1 MRGGMGGRLSSEVD
15 DQFKLKD
22 LNKKAF
28 SIIKDNIRSE
38 KKELIYAV
46 LLTLMISGTHV
57 VLPLLTK
64 IAIDDYISMKDFNGL
79 VLIVLGYIALSL
91 AQWFGSYKQTFLASK
106 IGYTVLYS
114 IREKLYKH
122 LINLDIDFHNK
133 HQVGDITSV
142 IMNDVETIYSLISQG
157 FIYLISDAL
166 TLLAIT
172 AALFVL
178 NFRLAVT
185 LLITVPIILYST
197 KLIGKILRKAQRDV
211 RENIAQLT
219 SGVEQNLSGIKTV
232 KSFAGELGQTS
243 KVSELSEK
251 TRNAQIKAV
260 AISALHFPIM
270 DLAGAVGMALIVW
283 QGGMLLVQNVITLGV
298 LMAAVSYVRRI
309 FGPLMD
315 LSQIYTTYQ
324 TAGASLDRINS
335 FLENE
340 QQVAFPVGQDRL
352 GENYDIEIR
361 NLTFGY
367 DHDTVIL
374 ENIDLDI
381 AQGIQIGI
389 IGKSGAGK
397 STLIKVL
404 GRQYD
409 PSKGEISIG
418 GLPYQSYDKN
428 EFKSIL
434 QILPQDTYL
443 FPLPLWEN
451 ITYGLKDKTLGDV
464 EALVRKLDL
473 EDFFAKFENGLET
486 KVGEEGKSL
495 SGGQK
500 QAVAIARAMIRDPDI
515 LILDEAASNL
525 DSQIEKKIYE
535 YIKTDWAE
543 KTLIVVT
550 HRVTSLDLTDKIY
563 EVRDKGIF
571 EIRREDIE
579 LAGFEVS
586 PCLRC
591 LTPKTKKQKEA

>member
-1 MRGGMGGRLSSEVD
+1 MGERLRSEVD

-22 LNKKAF
+22 LNKNALNILKNN
-28 SIIKDNIRSE
+28 IKSE

-46 LLTLMISGTHV
+46 LLTLVISGTNV
-57 VLPLLTK
+57 VLPILTK
-64 IAIDDYISMKDFNGL
+64 IAIDDYISTKDFNGL
-79 VLIVLGYIALSL
+79 VIVVVGYIALAL
-91 AQWFGSYKQTFLASK
+91 VQWFATYKQTFLASK

-142 IMNDVETIYSLISQG
+142 IMNDVETIYSLISEG
-157 FIYLISDAL
+157 FIYLISDVV
-166 TLLAIT
+166 TLVAIAT
-172 AALFVL
+172 ALFVL
-178 NFRLAVT
+178 NLRLAVT

-197 KLIGKILRKAQRDV
+197 KLIGNLLRKAQRDV

-232 KSFAGELGQTS
+232 KSFSGELSQAS

-251 TRNAQIKAV
+251 SRNAQIKAV
-260 AISALHFPIM
+260 AISALHFPII
-270 DLAGAVGMALIVW
+270 DLAGAIGMALIIW
-283 QGGMLLVQNVITLGV
+283 QGGMLLIQNIITLGV
-298 LMAAVSYVRRI
+298 LMAAVSYARRI

-335 FLENE
+335 FLDNK
-340 QQVAFPVGQDRL
+340 QQVKFPAE
-352 GENYDIEIR
+352 GERSEDNYDIVIR

-367 DHDTVIL
+367 DQDTIIL
-374 ENIDLDI
+374 ENVYLDI
-381 AQGIQIGI
+381 EKGSHIGI
-389 IGKSGAGK
+389 VGKSGAGK
-397 STLIKVL
+397 STFIKVL
-404 GRQYD
+404 GRQYN
-409 PSKGEISIG
+409 PNRGEILIG
-418 GLPYQSYDKN
+418 GVPYQNYSKN
-428 EFKSIL
+428 EFKKIL

-443 FPLPLWEN
+443 FPLTIWEN
-451 ITYGLKDKTLGDV
+451 ITYGLKDKTLADV
-464 EALVRKLDL
+464 EELISKLEL

-500 QAVAIARAMIRDPDI
+500 QAVAIARAMIRDPEI

-525 DSQIEKKIYE
+525 DSQIEKKIYK
-535 YIKTDWAE
+535 YIKTDWVE
-543 KTLIVVT
+543 KTLIIVT

-571 EIRREDIE
+571 EISKEEIE
-579 LAGFEVS
+579 LAGWDQVTSE
-586 PCLRC
+586 
-591 LTPKTKKQKEA
+591 E

>member
-1 MRGGMGGRLSSEVD
+1 MRGGMGERLRSEVD

-22 LNKKAF
+22 LNKNALNILKNN
-28 SIIKDNIRSE
+28 IKSE

-46 LLTLMISGTHV
+46 LLTLVISGTNV
-57 VLPLLTK
+57 VLPILTK
-64 IAIDDYISMKDFNGL
+64 IAIDDYISTKDFNGL
-79 VLIVLGYIALSL
+79 VIVVVGYIALAL
-91 AQWFGSYKQTFLASK
+91 VQWFATYKQTFLASK

-142 IMNDVETIYSLISQG
+142 IMNDVETIYSLISEG
-157 FIYLISDAL
+157 FIYLISDVV
-166 TLLAIT
+166 TLVAIAT
-172 AALFVL
+172 ALFVL
-178 NFRLAVT
+178 NLRLAVT

-197 KLIGKILRKAQRDV
+197 KLIGSLLRKAQRDV

-232 KSFAGELGQTS
+232 KSFSGELSQAS

-251 TRNAQIKAV
+251 SRNAQIKAV
-260 AISALHFPIM
+260 AISALHFPII
-270 DLAGAVGMALIVW
+270 DLAGAIGMALIIW
-283 QGGMLLVQNVITLGV
+283 QGGMLLIQNIITLGV
-298 LMAAVSYVRRI
+298 LMAAVSYARRI

-335 FLENE
+335 FLDNK
-340 QQVAFPVGQDRL
+340 QQVKFPAE
-352 GENYDIEIR
+352 GERSEDNYDIVIR

-367 DHDTVIL
+367 DQDTIIL
-374 ENIDLDI
+374 ENVYLDI
-381 AQGIQIGI
+381 EKGSHIGI
-389 IGKSGAGK
+389 VGKSGAGK
-397 STLIKVL
+397 STFIKVL
-404 GRQYD
+404 GRQYN
-409 PSKGEISIG
+409 PNRGEILIG
-418 GLPYQSYDKN
+418 GVPYQNYSKN
-428 EFKSIL
+428 EFKKIL

-443 FPLPLWEN
+443 FPLTIWEN
-451 ITYGLKDKTLGDV
+451 ITYGLKDKTLADV
-464 EALVRKLDL
+464 EELISKLEL

-500 QAVAIARAMIRDPDI
+500 QAVAIARAMIRDPEI

-525 DSQIEKKIYE
+525 DSQIEKKIYK
-535 YIKTDWAE
+535 YIKTDWVE
-543 KTLIVVT
+543 KTLIIVT

-571 EIRREDIE
+571 EISKEEIE
-579 LAGFEVS
+579 LAGWDQVTSE
-586 PCLRC
+586 
-591 LTPKTKKQKEA
+591 E

>member
-28 SIIKDNIRSE
+28 NILKDNIKGE
-38 KKELIYAV
+38 KKELAYAV
-46 LLTLMISGTHV
+46 FLTLIISGTHV
-57 VLPLLTK
+57 VLPILTK
-64 IAIDDYISMKDFNGL
+64 TAIDDYIGAKQFNGL
-79 VLIVLGYIALSL
+79 AIVVVAYIALAL
-91 AQWFGSYKQTFLASK
+91 VQWFASYKQTFLASK
-106 IGYTVLYS
+106 IGHTVLHS
-114 IREKLYKH
+114 IRGKLYKH

-157 FIYLISDAL
+157 FIYLISDAM
-166 TLLAIT
+166 TLVAIT

-178 NFRLAVT
+178 NLRLAVT

-211 RENIAQLT
+211 RKNIAQLT

-232 KSFAGELGQTS
+232 KSFSGELSQSS

-270 DLAGAVGMALIVW
+270 DLAGAIGMALIIW
-283 QGGMLLVQNVITLGV
+283 QGGLLLTQNIITLGV

-335 FLENE
+335 FLDNK
-340 QQVAFPVGQDRL
+340 QQVEFPAE
-352 GENYDIEIR
+352 GEKSADGYDIAIR
-361 NLTFGY
+361 NLTFAY
-367 DHDTVIL
+367 DEDTIIL
-374 ENIDLDI
+374 EDVDLFI
-381 AQGIQIGI
+381 EQGSHIGV

-397 STLIKVL
+397 STFVKLL
-404 GRQYD
+404 GRQYNPD
-409 PSKGEISIG
+409 KGEILIG
-418 GLPYQSYDKN
+418 KVPYQNYAKN
-428 EFKSIL
+428 EFKKIL

-443 FPLPLWEN
+443 FPIPIWEN
-451 ITYGLKDKTLGDV
+451 ITYGLKEKTLADV
-464 EALVRKLDL
+464 EELITKLKL
-473 EDFFAKFENGLET
+473 EDFFAKFEDGLET

-495 SGGQK
+495 SGGQR

-525 DSQIEKKIYE
+525 DSQIEQKIYE
-535 YIKTDWAE
+535 YIKTDWKE
-543 KTLIVVT
+543 KTLIIIT

-563 EVRDKGIF
+563 EVRDKNVF
-571 EIRREDIE
+571 ETSKEEIE
-579 LAGFEVS
+579 LAGWAQATQE
-586 PCLRC
+586 
-591 LTPKTKKQKEA
+591 E

>member
-1 MRGGMGGRLSSEVD
+1 MRGGMGERLRSEVD

-22 LNKKAF
+22 LNKNALNILKNN
-28 SIIKDNIRSE
+28 IKSE

-46 LLTLMISGTHV
+46 LLTLVISGTNV
-57 VLPLLTK
+57 VLPILTK
-64 IAIDDYISMKDFNGL
+64 IAIDDYISTKDFNGL
-79 VLIVLGYIALSL
+79 VIVVVGYIALAL
-91 AQWFGSYKQTFLASK
+91 VQWFATYKQTFLASK

-142 IMNDVETIYSLISQG
+142 IMNDVETIYSLISEG
-157 FIYLISDAL
+157 FIYLISDVV
-166 TLLAIT
+166 TLVAIAT
-172 AALFVL
+172 ALFVL
-178 NFRLAVT
+178 NLRLAVT

-197 KLIGKILRKAQRDV
+197 KLIGNLLRKAQRDV

-232 KSFAGELGQTS
+232 KSFSGELSQAS

-251 TRNAQIKAV
+251 SRNAQIKAV
-260 AISALHFPIM
+260 AISALHFPII
-270 DLAGAVGMALIVW
+270 DLAGAIGMALIIW
-283 QGGMLLVQNVITLGV
+283 QGGMLLIQNIITLGV
-298 LMAAVSYVRRI
+298 LMAAVSYARRI

-335 FLENE
+335 FLDNK
-340 QQVAFPVGQDRL
+340 QQVKFPAE
-352 GENYDIEIR
+352 GERSEDNYDIVIR

-367 DHDTVIL
+367 DQDTIIL
-374 ENIDLDI
+374 ENVYLDI
-381 AQGIQIGI
+381 EKGSHIGI
-389 IGKSGAGK
+389 VGKSGAGK
-397 STLIKVL
+397 STFIKVL
-404 GRQYD
+404 GRQYN
-409 PSKGEISIG
+409 PNRGEILIG
-418 GLPYQSYDKN
+418 GVPYQNYSKN
-428 EFKSIL
+428 EFKKIL

-443 FPLPLWEN
+443 FPLTIWEN
-451 ITYGLKDKTLGDV
+451 ITYGLKDKTLADV
-464 EALVRKLDL
+464 EELISKLEL

-500 QAVAIARAMIRDPDI
+500 QAVAIARAMIRDPEI

-525 DSQIEKKIYE
+525 DSQIEKKIYK
-535 YIKTDWAE
+535 YIKTDWVE
-543 KTLIVVT
+543 KTLIIVT

-571 EIRREDIE
+571 EISKEEIE
-579 LAGFEVS
+579 LAGWDQVTSE
-586 PCLRC
+586 
-591 LTPKTKKQKEA
+591 E

>member
-28 SIIKDNIRSE
+28 NILKNNVKSE
-38 KKELIYAV
+38 KKELTYAI
-46 LLTLMISGTHV
+46 LLTLIISGTHV
-57 VLPLLTK
+57 VLPILTK
-64 IAIDDYISMKDFNGL
+64 TAIDDYISVKEFNGL
-79 VLIVLGYIALSL
+79 AIIVVGYIALAL
-91 AQWFGSYKQTFLASK
+91 VQWFASYKQTFLASK
-106 IGYTVLYS
+106 IGHTVLHS

-133 HQVGDITSV
+133 HQVGDVTSV

-166 TLLAIT
+166 TLVAIT
-172 AALFVL
+172 VALFVL
-178 NFRLAVT
+178 NLRLAVT

-211 RENIAQLT
+211 RKNIAQLT

-232 KSFAGELGQTS
+232 KSFSGELSQSS

-270 DLAGAVGMALIVW
+270 DLAGAIGMALIIW
-283 QGGMLLVQNVITLGV
+283 QGGLLLTQNVITLGV

-324 TAGASLDRINS
+324 TAGASLDRINL
-335 FLENE
+335 FLDNKQKVEFPSE
-340 QQVAFPVGQDRL
+340 GEKSGDKYDVAVK
-352 GENYDIEIR
+352 

-367 DHDTVIL
+367 DKDTIIL
-374 ENIDLDI
+374 EDVDLVI
-381 AQGIQIGI
+381 EQGSHIGI

-397 STLIKVL
+397 STFIKVL
-404 GRQYD
+404 GRQYNPD
-409 PSKGEISIG
+409 KGEILIG
-418 GLPYQSYDKN
+418 GVPYQDYSKN
-428 EFKSIL
+428 EFKKIL

-443 FPLPLWEN
+443 FPVPIWEN
-451 ITYGLKDKTLGDV
+451 ITYGLKEKTLADV
-464 EALVRKLDL
+464 EELIAKLEL
-473 EDFFAKFENGLET
+473 KDFFAKFENGLET
-486 KVGEEGKSL
+486 TVGEEGKSL
-495 SGGQK
+495 SGGQR

-535 YIKTDWAE
+535 YIKTDWRE
-543 KTLIVVT
+543 KTLIIVT

-563 EVRDKGIF
+563 EVRDKGVF
-571 EIRREDIE
+571 ETSKEDID
-579 LAGFEVS
+579 LAGWDHVTSE
-586 PCLRC
+586 
-591 LTPKTKKQKEA
+591 E

>member
-1 MRGGMGGRLSSEVD
+1 LRGGMGERLRSEVD

-22 LNKKAF
+22 LNKNALNILKNN
-28 SIIKDNIRSE
+28 IKSE

-46 LLTLMISGTHV
+46 LLTLVISGTNV
-57 VLPLLTK
+57 VLPILTK
-64 IAIDDYISMKDFNGL
+64 IAIDDYISTKDFNGL
-79 VLIVLGYIALSL
+79 VIVVVGYIALAL
-91 AQWFGSYKQTFLASK
+91 VQWFATYKQTFLASK

-142 IMNDVETIYSLISQG
+142 IMNDVETIYSLISEG
-157 FIYLISDAL
+157 FIYLISDVV
-166 TLLAIT
+166 TLVAIAT
-172 AALFVL
+172 ALFVL
-178 NFRLAVT
+178 NLRLAVT

-197 KLIGKILRKAQRDV
+197 KMIGNLLRKAQRDV

-232 KSFAGELGQTS
+232 KSFSGELSQAS

-251 TRNAQIKAV
+251 SRNAQIKAV
-260 AISALHFPIM
+260 AISALHFPII
-270 DLAGAVGMALIVW
+270 DLAGAIGMALIIW
-283 QGGMLLVQNVITLGV
+283 QGGMLLIQNIITLGV
-298 LMAAVSYVRRI
+298 LMAAVSYARRI

-335 FLENE
+335 FLDNK
-340 QQVAFPVGQDRL
+340 QQVKFPAE
-352 GENYDIEIR
+352 GERSEDNYDIVIR

-367 DHDTVIL
+367 DQDTIIL
-374 ENIDLDI
+374 ENVYLDI
-381 AQGIQIGI
+381 EKGSHIGI
-389 IGKSGAGK
+389 VGKSGAGK
-397 STLIKVL
+397 STFIKVL
-404 GRQYD
+404 GRQYN
-409 PSKGEISIG
+409 PNRGEILIG
-418 GLPYQSYDKN
+418 GVPYQNYSKN
-428 EFKSIL
+428 EFKKIL

-443 FPLPLWEN
+443 FPLTIWEN
-451 ITYGLKDKTLGDV
+451 ITYGLKDKTLADV
-464 EALVRKLDL
+464 EELISKLEL

-500 QAVAIARAMIRDPDI
+500 QAVAIARAMIRDPEI

-525 DSQIEKKIYE
+525 DSQIEKKIYK
-535 YIKTDWAE
+535 YIKTDWVE
-543 KTLIVVT
+543 KTLIIVT

-571 EIRREDIE
+571 EISKEEIE
-579 LAGFEVS
+579 LAGWDQVTSE
-586 PCLRC
+586 
-591 LTPKTKKQKEA
+591 E

>member
-1 MRGGMGGRLSSEVD
+1 MRGGMGERLRSEVD

-22 LNKKAF
+22 LNKNALN
-28 SIIKDNIRSE
+28 ILKDNIKSE

-46 LLTLMISGTHV
+46 LLTLVISGTNV
-57 VLPLLTK
+57 VLPILTK
-64 IAIDDYISMKDFNGL
+64 IAIDDYIGTKDFNGL
-79 VLIVLGYIALSL
+79 VIVVVGYIALAL
-91 AQWFGSYKQTFLASK
+91 VQWFASYKQTFLASK

-157 FIYLISDAL
+157 FIYLISDVM
-166 TLLAIT
+166 TLIAIG

-178 NFRLAVT
+178 NLRLAVT

-197 KLIGKILRKAQRDV
+197 KLIGELLRKAQRDV
-211 RENIAQLT
+211 RGNIAQLT

-232 KSFAGELGQTS
+232 KTFSGELNQAS

-270 DLAGAVGMALIVW
+270 DLAGAIGMALIIW
-283 QGGMLLVQNVITLGV
+283 QGGLLLIQNIITLGV

-324 TAGASLDRINS
+324 TAGASLDRIDS
-335 FLENE
+335 FLDNK
-340 QQVAFPVGQDRL
+340 QQVKFL
-352 GENYDIEIR
+352 TEGEKSENNYDIAIR

-367 DHDTVIL
+367 DQDTIVL
-374 ENIDLDI
+374 ENVDLDI
-381 AQGIQIGI
+381 EQGSHIGI

-397 STLIKVL
+397 STFIKVL
-404 GRQYD
+404 GRQYN
-409 PSKGEISIG
+409 PNKGEILIG
-418 GLPYQSYDKN
+418 GVPYQNYSKN
-428 EFKSIL
+428 EFKKIL

-443 FPLPLWEN
+443 FPLTIWEN
-451 ITYGLKDKTLGDV
+451 ITYGLKDKTLADV
-464 EALVRKLDL
+464 EELISKLEL

-500 QAVAIARAMIRDPDI
+500 QAVAIARAMIRDPEI

-525 DSQIEKKIYE
+525 DSQIEKKIYN
-535 YIKTDWAE
+535 YIKTDWVE
-543 KTLIVVT
+543 KTLIIVT

-571 EIRREDIE
+571 EISKEEIE
-579 LAGFEVS
+579 LAGWDQV
-586 PCLRC
+586 
-591 LTPKTKKQKEA
+591 TPKE

>member
-1 MRGGMGGRLSSEVD
+1 LRGGMGERLRSEVD

-22 LNKKAF
+22 LNKNALNILKNN
-28 SIIKDNIRSE
+28 IKSE

-46 LLTLMISGTHV
+46 LLTLVISGTNV
-57 VLPLLTK
+57 VLPILTK
-64 IAIDDYISMKDFNGL
+64 IAIDDYISTKDFNGL
-79 VLIVLGYIALSL
+79 VIVVVGYIALAL
-91 AQWFGSYKQTFLASK
+91 VQWFATYKQTFLASK

-142 IMNDVETIYSLISQG
+142 IMNDVETIYSLISEG
-157 FIYLISDAL
+157 FIYLISDVV
-166 TLLAIT
+166 TLVAIAT
-172 AALFVL
+172 ALFVL
-178 NFRLAVT
+178 NLRLAVT

-197 KLIGKILRKAQRDV
+197 KLIGNLLRKAQRDV

-232 KSFAGELGQTS
+232 KSFSGELSQAS

-251 TRNAQIKAV
+251 SRNAQIKAV
-260 AISALHFPIM
+260 AISALHFPII
-270 DLAGAVGMALIVW
+270 DLAGAIGMALIIW
-283 QGGMLLVQNVITLGV
+283 QGGMLLIQNIITLGV
-298 LMAAVSYVRRI
+298 LMAAVSYARRI

-335 FLENE
+335 FLDNK
-340 QQVAFPVGQDRL
+340 QQVKFPAE
-352 GENYDIEIR
+352 GERSEDNYDIVIR

-367 DHDTVIL
+367 DQDTIIL
-374 ENIDLDI
+374 ENVYLDI
-381 AQGIQIGI
+381 EKGSHIGI
-389 IGKSGAGK
+389 VGKSGAGK
-397 STLIKVL
+397 STFIKVL
-404 GRQYD
+404 GRQYN
-409 PSKGEISIG
+409 PNRGEILIG
-418 GLPYQSYDKN
+418 GVPYQNYSKN
-428 EFKSIL
+428 EFKKIL

-443 FPLPLWEN
+443 FPLTIWEN
-451 ITYGLKDKTLGDV
+451 ITYGLKDKTLADV
-464 EALVRKLDL
+464 EELISKLEL

-500 QAVAIARAMIRDPDI
+500 QAVAIARAMIRDPEI

-525 DSQIEKKIYE
+525 DSQIEKKIYK
-535 YIKTDWAE
+535 YIKTDWVE
-543 KTLIVVT
+543 KTLIIVT

-571 EIRREDIE
+571 EISKEEIE
-579 LAGFEVS
+579 LAGWDQVTSE
-586 PCLRC
+586 
-591 LTPKTKKQKEA
+591 E

>member
-1 MRGGMGGRLSSEVD
+1 MRGGMGGRLRSEVD

-22 LNKKAF
+22 LNKKALY
-28 SIIKDNIRSE
+28 ILKDNIKSE

-46 LLTLMISGTHV
+46 LLTLIIAGTHV
-57 VLPLLTK
+57 LLPILTK
-64 IAIDDYISMKDFNGL
+64 IAIDDYISTKEFNGL
-79 VLIVLGYIALSL
+79 AIVVAGYIALAL
-91 AQWFGSYKQTFLASK
+91 VQWFASYKQTFLASK

-114 IREKLYKH
+114 IRKKLYKH

-142 IMNDVETIYSLISQG
+142 IMNDVEAIYSLISQG
-157 FIYLISDAL
+157 FIYLISDAV
-166 TLLAIT
+166 TLVAIA

-178 NFRLAVT
+178 NLRLAVT
-185 LLITVPIILYST
+185 LLITIPLILYST

-232 KSFAGELGQTS
+232 KSFSGELNQTS

-270 DLAGAVGMALIVW
+270 DLAGAIGLALIIW
-283 QGGMLLVQNVITLGV
+283 QGGMLLTQNIITLGI

-335 FLENE
+335 FLDNK
-340 QQVAFPVGQDRL
+340 QQVKFLAE
-352 GENYDIEIR
+352 GEKPEDNYDIAIS

-367 DHDTVIL
+367 DQDAIIL
-374 ENIDLDI
+374 ENVDLDI
-381 AQGIQIGI
+381 KQGSHIGI
-389 IGKSGAGK
+389 IGKSGSGK
-397 STLIKVL
+397 STFIKVL

-409 PSKGEISIG
+409 PNEGEILIG
-418 GLPYQSYDKN
+418 GVPYQNYSKN
-428 EFKSIL
+428 EFKKIL

-443 FPLPLWEN
+443 FPLTIWEN
-451 ITYGLKDKTLGDV
+451 ITYGLKDKALDDV
-464 EALVRKLDL
+464 EELISKLEL

-525 DSQIEKKIYE
+525 DSQIEKKIYK

-543 KTLIVVT
+543 KTLIIVT

-571 EIRREDIE
+571 EINKDEIE
-579 LAGFEVS
+579 LAGWDRVTSE
-586 PCLRC
+586 
-591 LTPKTKKQKEA
+591 E

>member
-1 MRGGMGGRLSSEVD
+1 MGERLRSDVD

-22 LNKKAF
+22 LNKNALNILKNN
-28 SIIKDNIRSE
+28 IKSE
-38 KKELIYAV
+38 KKELIYAI
-46 LLTLMISGTHV
+46 LLTLIISGTHV
-57 VLPLLTK
+57 ILPILTK
-64 IAIDDYISMKDFNGL
+64 IGIDDYISTKDFNGL
-79 VLIVLGYIALSL
+79 VIIVFGYIALAL
-91 AQWFGSYKQTFLASK
+91 VQWFASYKQTFLASK
-106 IGYTVLYS
+106 IGHTVLYS
-114 IREKLYKH
+114 IRKKLYKH
-122 LINLDIDFHNK
+122 LINLDIDFHNN

-157 FIYLISDAL
+157 FIYLISDAV
-166 TLLAIT
+166 TLVAI
-172 AALFVL
+172 AVALFVL
-178 NFRLAVT
+178 NLRLAVT
-185 LLITVPIILYST
+185 LLITIPIILYST

-211 RENIAQLT
+211 RKNISQLT

-232 KSFAGELGQTS
+232 KSFSGEISQSS

-270 DLAGAVGMALIVW
+270 DLAGAIGMALIIW
-283 QGGMLLVQNVITLGV
+283 QGGMLLTQNIITLGV

-335 FLENE
+335 FLDNK
-340 QQVAFPVGQDRL
+340 QQVKFLAE
-352 GENYDIEIR
+352 GERSEDNYDISIR

-367 DHDTVIL
+367 DQDATIL
-374 ENIDLDI
+374 ENVDLDI
-381 AQGIQIGI
+381 KQASHIGI

-397 STLIKVL
+397 STFIKVL

-409 PSKGEISIG
+409 PNRGEILIG
-418 GLPYQSYDKN
+418 GIPYQNYRKN
-428 EFKSIL
+428 EFKKIL

-443 FPLPLWEN
+443 FPLTIWEN
-451 ITYGLKDKTLGDV
+451 ITYGLKDKALSDV
-464 EALVRKLDL
+464 EELISKLDL
-473 EDFFAKFENGLET
+473 EDFFAKFENGLKT

-525 DSQIEKKIYE
+525 DSQIEKKIYN

-543 KTLIVVT
+543 KTLIIVT
-550 HRVTSLDLTDKIY
+550 HRVTSLDLTDRIY
-563 EVRDKGIF
+563 EVRDKGIL
-571 EIRREDIE
+571 EISKEEVE
-579 LAGFEVS
+579 LAGWDQETS
-586 PCLRC
+586 E
-591 LTPKTKKQKEA
+591 K

>member
-1 MRGGMGGRLSSEVD
+1 MGERLRSEVD

-22 LNKKAF
+22 LNKNALNILKNN
-28 SIIKDNIRSE
+28 IKSE

-46 LLTLMISGTHV
+46 LLTLVISGTNV
-57 VLPLLTK
+57 VLPILTK
-64 IAIDDYISMKDFNGL
+64 IAIDDYISTKDFNGL
-79 VLIVLGYIALSL
+79 VIVVVGYIALAL
-91 AQWFGSYKQTFLASK
+91 VQWFATYKQTFLASK

-142 IMNDVETIYSLISQG
+142 IMNDVETIYSLISEG
-157 FIYLISDAL
+157 FIYLISDVV
-166 TLLAIT
+166 TLVAIAT
-172 AALFVL
+172 ALFVL
-178 NFRLAVT
+178 NLRLAVT

-197 KLIGKILRKAQRDV
+197 KLIGSLLRKAQRDV

-232 KSFAGELGQTS
+232 KSFSGELSQAS

-251 TRNAQIKAV
+251 SRNAQIKAV
-260 AISALHFPIM
+260 AISALHFPII
-270 DLAGAVGMALIVW
+270 DLAGAIGMALIIW
-283 QGGMLLVQNVITLGV
+283 QGGMLLIQNIITLGV
-298 LMAAVSYVRRI
+298 LMAAVSYARRI

-335 FLENE
+335 FLDNK
-340 QQVAFPVGQDRL
+340 QQVKFPAE
-352 GENYDIEIR
+352 GERSEDNYDIVIR

-367 DHDTVIL
+367 DQDTIIL
-374 ENIDLDI
+374 ENVYLDI
-381 AQGIQIGI
+381 EKGSHIGI
-389 IGKSGAGK
+389 VGKSGAGK
-397 STLIKVL
+397 STFIKVL
-404 GRQYD
+404 GRQYN
-409 PSKGEISIG
+409 PNRGEILIG
-418 GLPYQSYDKN
+418 GVPYQNYSKN
-428 EFKSIL
+428 EFKKIL

-443 FPLPLWEN
+443 FPLTIWEN
-451 ITYGLKDKTLGDV
+451 ITYGLKDKTLADV
-464 EALVRKLDL
+464 EELISKLEL

-500 QAVAIARAMIRDPDI
+500 QAVAIARAMIRDPEI

-525 DSQIEKKIYE
+525 DSQIEKKIYK
-535 YIKTDWAE
+535 YIKTDWVE
-543 KTLIVVT
+543 KTLIIVT

-571 EIRREDIE
+571 EISKEEIE
-579 LAGFEVS
+579 LAGWDQVTSE
-586 PCLRC
+586 
-591 LTPKTKKQKEA
+591 E